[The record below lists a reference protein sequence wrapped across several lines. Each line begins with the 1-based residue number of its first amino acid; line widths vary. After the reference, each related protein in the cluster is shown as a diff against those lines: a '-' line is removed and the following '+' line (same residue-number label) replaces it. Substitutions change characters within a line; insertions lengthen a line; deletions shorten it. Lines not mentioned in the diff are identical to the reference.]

1 MGNISF
7 DSLNNRLAVIYKD
20 ETYKTINVRY
30 IVSFYDLSMKN
41 RSLEVSKV
49 GEIGNNLQNRVV
61 LASNG
66 GFFALYNVSEDSAER
81 GRFSMGM
88 IVR

>member
-1 MGNISF
+1 M
-7 DSLNNRLAVIYKD
+7 AVIYKD

-30 IVSFYDLSMKN
+30 IVSFYELSMKN
-41 RSLEVSKV
+41 RSLEITKI
-49 GEIGNNLQNRVV
+49 GELSNNLQNRVV
-61 LASNG
+61 LTSNG
-66 GFFALYNVSEDSAER
+66 SFFALYNISEDSAER